1 MPTTTNVAQVKLNV
15 MTKQQYDA
23 ATKVATELYAVT
35 DGGAVDEIIEFQQP
49 TSSNNYTWYR
59 KYKSGWVEQGGI
71 IKNIAQDTSVT
82 LPVEMSDT
90 NYTVLC
96 GGGADSGYWAYAF
109 CDTTTTIKVGSRGT
123 SYYGGNL
130 TWQVNGM
137 AAS

>member
-49 TSSNNYTWYR
+49 TSSNDYTWYR
-59 KYKSGWVEQGGI
+59 KYKSGWVEQGGQ
-71 IKNIAQDTSVT
+71 IAVSGDNVAVT
-82 LPVEMSDT
+82 LPVEMADA
-90 NYTVLC
+90 NYPVVGGVLDASAANGWRYANRTTTGFTKMLIGNVNC
-96 GGGADSGYWAYAF
+96 GGS
-109 CDTTTTIKVGSRGT
+109 
-123 SYYGGNL
+123 
-130 TWQVNGM
+130 WQVNGM